1 MSRPLAA
8 LAMRPA
14 VAPVLFD
21 AGARRRLNGLVDL
34 GPDPDLVLD
43 EFDSPRA
50 RSVLAGVEVL
60 VTGWGCPL
68 LDEALLHHAPRLRA
82 VVHTAGTVKNHVTE
96 ACWRRG
102 LQITSAAGAN
112 AVPVAEYTLAAIL
125 FSNKQVLAT
134 RDGYRRTRERA
145 TDWHVRLAGAG
156 NYRRRIG
163 IVGASRIGRR
173 VVELLR
179 PFDLEVLLSDPFLD
193 PDEASRLGARLVPLP
208 ELFSSSDVV
217 SVHAPWLRSTEG
229 LVSRS
234 LLGSM
239 PDGATLINT
248 ARGALV
254 DQPALERELVSGR
267 LNAVLDVTTPDLLP
281 SGSPLYDLPNVL
293 LTPHIAGSMGGE
305 LHRMADFALDELERW
320 TRGVPFVDPVHPD
333 AWDRTA

>member
-1 MSRPLAA
+1 
-8 LAMRPA
+8 MRSGI
-14 VAPVLFD
+14 APVLFD
-21 AGARRRLNGLVDL
+21 AEAGQRLSRLVEL
-34 GPDPDLVLD
+34 GHDPELVLD

-50 RSVLAGVEVL
+50 RAVLADVEVL
-60 VTGWGCPL
+60 VTGWGCPR
-68 LDEALLHHAPRLRA
+68 LDEELLRHAPRLRA
-82 VVHTAGTVKNHVTE
+82 VVHTAGTVKNHVTD

-125 FSNKQVLAT
+125 FANKQVLTT
-134 RDGYRRTRERA
+134 RDGYRRSRGRS
-145 TDWHVRLAGAG
+145 TDWHARLAGAG

-163 IVGASRIGRR
+163 VVGASRIGRR
-173 VVELLR
+173 VVELLG
-179 PFDLEVLLSDPFLD
+179 PFDLEVLLSDPFLA
-193 PDEASRLGARLVPLP
+193 PEEAARLGARLVPLP
-208 ELFSSSDVV
+208 ELFRGCDVV
-217 SVHAPWLRSTEG
+217 SVHAPWLPSTEG

-234 LLGSM
+234 LLASM

-267 LNAVLDVTTPDLLP
+267 LNAVLDVTTPELLP
-281 SGSPLYDLPNVL
+281 PSSPLYDLPNVL

-305 LHRMADFALDELERW
+305 LRRMADFALDELERW

-333 AWDRTA
+333 TWDRTA

>member
-1 MSRPLAA
+1 MTRPVAA
-8 LAMRPA
+8 LAMRSGI
-14 VAPVLFD
+14 APVLFD
-21 AGARRRLNGLVDL
+21 AEAGQRLSRLVEL
-34 GPDPDLVLD
+34 GHDPELVLD

-50 RSVLAGVEVL
+50 RAVLADVEVL
-60 VTGWGCPL
+60 VTGWGCPR
-68 LDEALLHHAPRLRA
+68 LDEELLRHAPRLRA
-82 VVHTAGTVKNHVTE
+82 VVHTAGTVKNHVTD

-125 FSNKQVLAT
+125 FANKQVLTT
-134 RDGYRRTRERA
+134 RDGYRRSRGRS
-145 TDWHVRLAGAG
+145 TDWHARLAGAG

-163 IVGASRIGRR
+163 VVGASRIGRR
-173 VVELLR
+173 VVELLG
-179 PFDLEVLLSDPFLD
+179 PFDLEVLLSDPFLA
-193 PDEASRLGARLVPLP
+193 PEEAARLGARLVPLP
-208 ELFSSSDVV
+208 ELFRGCDVV
-217 SVHAPWLRSTEG
+217 SVHAPWLPSTEG

-234 LLGSM
+234 LLASM

-267 LNAVLDVTTPDLLP
+267 LNAVLDVTTPELLP
-281 SGSPLYDLPNVL
+281 PSSPLYDLPNVL

-305 LHRMADFALDELERW
+305 LRRMADFALDELERW

-333 AWDRTA
+333 TWDRTA